1 RGGETW
7 GDLPLTFRAGCDA
20 WMSGSDGPEANL
32 VYWGT
37 AQAKPWAR
45 VVRGTDGDALYT
57 NSTLALD
64 PDTGKMKWY
73 YQHLPGETQDMDEVF
88 ENVLIDIDGRKSLFK
103 MGKLG
108 ILWQLD
114 RTNGAFMYEIII
126 VYQNIVNVNLPNGTV
141 TYIPLEIF

>member
-1 RGGETW
+1 MWRTSTIARPGEPGGETW
-7 GDLPLTFRAGCDA
+7 GDLPLQFRACSDA
-20 WMSGSDGPEANL
+20 WISGSYDPRTNL

-45 VVRGTDGDALYT
+45 AVRGTDAAALYT

-88 ENVLIDIDGRKSLFK
+88 ENILVDVGGRKSLLK

-108 ILWQLD
+108 ILW
-114 RTNGAFMYEIII
+114 
-126 VYQNIVNVNLPNGTV
+126 
-141 TYIPLEIF
+141 